1 MSKENTPTPHNAAK
15 YGEIAKTVI
24 MAGDP
29 VRVKYIAENF
39 LENPVLYNSVR
50 GILGYTGTYKG
61 KKVSVQAH
69 GMGIPSI
76 GIYTYE
82 LFNFYDVEKII
93 RIGTC
98 GSFKAEVKLG
108 SIVIAEGAGTCVCGA
123 TKSFDGSYSS
133 VVTDPTCP
141 EGGHTT
147 WTCSVCGDFYR
158 TAETPANGH
167 NYEGQ
172 IWQYDSAYTAGIQ
185 LPGPYSAIADFTLLR
200 DAVAHAEKEK
210 LDFEVGNVLTSDC
223 FYNEGGKEPQWARL
237 GVLAVEMEAYGLYF
251 NAAISGKKALA
262 ILSVSDNTIT
272 HEELSAEQRALGLN
286 NMIKMALE
294 IA

>member
-1 MSKENTPTPHNAAK
+1 MANTPTPHIGAQV
-15 YGEIAKTVI
+15 GEIARTVL

-29 VRVKYIAENF
+29 LRAKFMAETY
-39 LENPVLYNSVR
+39 LDNPVQFNNIRSM
-50 GILGYTGTYKG
+50 LGYTGTYKG
-61 KKVSVQAH
+61 KRVSVMGH

-108 SIVIAEGAGTCVCGA
+108 SIVIAEGACT
-123 TKSFDGSYSS
+123 
-133 VVTDPTCP
+133 
-141 EGGHTT
+141 
-147 WTCSVCGDFYR
+147 
-158 TAETPANGH
+158 
-167 NYEGQ
+167 
-172 IWQYDSAYTAGIQ
+172 DSAYTAGIQ
-185 LPGPYSAIADFTLLR
+185 LPGPYSAIADFGLLR
-200 DAVAHAEKEK
+200 SAVDYAEKNN
-210 LDFEVGNVLTSDC
+210 LDFEVGNILTSDS
-223 FYNEGGKEPQWARL
+223 FYNEGGKEPLWARL

-251 NAAISGKKALA
+251 NAAISGKKSLA
-262 ILSVSDNTIT
+262 ILSVSDNVVT
-272 HEELSAEQRALGLN
+272 HEELSADQRALGLN